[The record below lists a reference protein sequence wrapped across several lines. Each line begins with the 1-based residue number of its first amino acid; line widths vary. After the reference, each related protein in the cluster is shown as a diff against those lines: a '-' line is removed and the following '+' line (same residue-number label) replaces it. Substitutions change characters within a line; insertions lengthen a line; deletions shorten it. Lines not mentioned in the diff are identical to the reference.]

1 MFNKEV
7 LIPIIVCVVLV
18 ILFIILVVS
27 LLKKPKNKE
36 DEISI
41 LDINEEGVP
50 NSSED
55 TNFSYGYEKEETIVM
70 DKVEVPKEEN
80 NDETKKEDEGE

>member
-1 MFNKEV
+1 MLSKG
-7 LIPIIVCVVLV
+7 LILPIIVCAILV

-27 LLKKPKNKE
+27 LLKKPSEKE
-36 DEISI
+36 EEISI

-55 TNFSYGYEKEETIVM
+55 TTFSYGYEKEETIVM
-70 DKVEVPKEEN
+70 KKVEDDSQDK
-80 NDETKKEDEGE
+80 GE